1 MIIRDQ
7 FEANG
12 PTYVMAEN
20 IQCVQ
25 LRGEVVKKEIG
36 VPGELLLPEEF
47 P

>member
-12 PTYVMAEN
+12 TMYVMAEN
-20 IQCVQ
+20 IQRVQ
-25 LRGEVVKKEIG
+25 SRGEVVKEEIG